1 MARTVFATGS
11 NGGVR
16 KSVGAIALLDY
27 FQMGNRKVSLVEG
40 STMSAE
46 LRTEE

>member
-1 MARTVFATGS
+1 MARAFFVTDS
-11 NGGVR
+11 KGGVR

-27 FQMGNRKVSLVEG
+27 FRMGNRKVSLVEG